1 MYLQIE
7 GMTSPYLRLTLRD
20 LKTLSNL
27 SNNSITL
34 GRRQLMILYY
44 FAENPGTSAY
54 DISPVINKK
63 DYKATQKSYN
73 DYTDARRRIKRLKDL
88 ELIEKVEKSNIH
100 DAQYHKLSERGIYYI
115 ISNNLRFQFGQYDIF
130 YHLFKNYGDHPL
142 FQYFLYPCIERNTLS
157 KIRDTA
163 IFSHVFSYL
172 HDCCKKVEETIYMVS
187 HPNNQTQNGYV
198 TRRLFS
204 WDLSKEDKDNL
215 RSFLKQRFEWN
226 WVEYARVTKA
236 KDQSSVEISDGRNS
250 AFIKLNPDK
259 TKAILKRKK
268 LPSLEEKEICKFVVN
283 GSYVCTS
290 EPYRFYLRTLDPSR
304 MPPPMSFEESHMEFF
319 HFFITMRIRQLALSI
334 QSNYVEPGY
343 SAAIQILRHDPKFVQ
358 VWKETKDQFDKNSA
372 FFM

>member
-1 MYLQIE
+1 MYLQLE
-7 GMTSPYLRLTLRD
+7 GMASPYFQLTLHD
-20 LKTLSNL
+20 LKTLSNP

-34 GRRQLMILYY
+34 GRRQLMILYH

-54 DISPVINKK
+54 DISPVTNKK

-73 DYTDARRRIKRLKDL
+73 DYTDARRRIKRVEDL

-100 DAQYHKLSERGIYYI
+100 KAQYYELSERGLYYI
-115 ISNNLRFQFGQYDIF
+115 ISNNLRLQFGQYDIF

-142 FQYFLYPCIERNTLS
+142 FQYFLYHCIERDTLS

-187 HPNNQTQNGYV
+187 HTNNQTQNGYV

-226 WVEYARVTKA
+226 WVDNARVTKA
-236 KDQSSVEISDGRNS
+236 KDQNTINISDGRNS
-250 AFIKLNPDK
+250 AFINLNNDK
-259 TKAILKRKK
+259 TKAILVLKRKK
-268 LPSLEEKEICKFVVN
+268 MHEEIYKFVVN
-283 GSYVCTS
+283 GSYVCTC
-290 EPYRFYLRTLDPSR
+290 EPYRSYLRTLDPSR
-304 MPPPMSFEESHMEFF
+304 LPPPMSFEESHMEFF
-319 HFFITMRIRQLALSI
+319 HFFITMRIRQLVLSI
-334 QSNYVEPGY
+334 QSNYVELGY
-343 SAAIQILRHDPKFVQ
+343 SAAMQILRHDPKFVQ

>member
-1 MYLQIE
+1 MYLQLE
-7 GMTSPYLRLTLRD
+7 GMASPYFQLTLHD
-20 LKTLSNL
+20 LQTLSNL

-34 GRRQLMILYY
+34 GRRQLMILYH

-54 DISPVINKK
+54 DISPVSNKK
-63 DYKATQKSYN
+63 DYKTTQKSYN
-73 DYTDARRRIKRLKDL
+73 DYTDARRRIKRLEDL

-100 DAQYHKLSERGIYYI
+100 KAQYYELSERGLYYI
-115 ISNNLRFQFGQYDIF
+115 ISNNLRLQFGQYDIF
-130 YHLFKNYGDHPL
+130 YHLFKNYGNHPL
-142 FQYFLYPCIERNTLS
+142 FQYFLYPCIERDTLS

-163 IFSHVFSYL
+163 IYSHVFSYL

-187 HPNNQTQNGYV
+187 HTNNQTQNGYV

-215 RSFLKQRFEWN
+215 RFFLKQRFEWN
-226 WVEYARVTKA
+226 WVDNARVTKA
-236 KDQSSVEISDGRNS
+236 KDQNSIIISDGRNS
-250 AFIKLNPDK
+250 AFIKLNMLDK
-259 TKAILKRKK
+259 TKAILERKK
-268 LPSLEEKEICKFVVN
+268 TSEEICKFVVN
-283 GSYVCTS
+283 GSYVCTY
-290 EPYRFYLRTLDPSR
+290 EPYRSYLRTLDPSR
-304 MPPPMSFEESHMEFF
+304 LPPPISFGESHMEFF
-319 HFFITMRIRQLALSI
+319 HFFITMRIRQLVLSI

>member
-1 MYLQIE
+1 
-7 GMTSPYLRLTLRD
+7 
-20 LKTLSNL
+20 
-27 SNNSITL
+27 
-34 GRRQLMILYY
+34 MILYY

-73 DYTDARRRIKRLKDL
+73 DYTDARRRIKQLEDL

-100 DAQYHKLSERGIYYI
+100 KAQYYELSERGLYYI
-115 ISNNLRFQFGQYDIF
+115 ISNNLRLQFGKYDIF
-130 YHLFKNYGDHPL
+130 YHVSKIMETIHYFST
-142 FQYFLYPCIERNTLS
+142 FLYPCIERDTLS

-172 HDCCKKVEETIYMVS
+172 HDCSKKVEETIYMVS
-187 HPNNQTQNGYV
+187 HTNNQTQNGYV

-226 WVEYARVTKA
+226 WVDNARVTKA
-236 KDQSSVEISDGRNS
+236 KDQNSIKISDERNS

-259 TKAILKRKK
+259 TKAILVLKRKK
-268 LPSLEEKEICKFVVN
+268 LLEEKCKFIVN
-283 GSYVCTS
+283 GSYVCTC
-290 EPYRFYLRTLDPSR
+290 EPYRSYLRTLDPSR
-304 MPPPMSFEESHMEFF
+304 MPATLP
-319 HFFITMRIRQLALSI
+319 ISI

-343 SAAIQILRHDPKFVQ
+343 SAAIQILRQDPKFVQ